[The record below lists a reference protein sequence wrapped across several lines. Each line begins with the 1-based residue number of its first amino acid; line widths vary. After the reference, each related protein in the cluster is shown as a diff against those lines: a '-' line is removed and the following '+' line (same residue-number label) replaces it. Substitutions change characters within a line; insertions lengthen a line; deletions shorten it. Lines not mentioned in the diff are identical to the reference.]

1 MAAEAAVKTARINI
15 ERQGILFEKGLSAA
29 IPLISAG
36 FCSKEM
42 KASYQELLER
52 RWERLQETNARD

>member
-1 MAAEAAVKTARINI
+1 LGNALRLTD
-15 ERQGILFEKGLSAA
+15 RQIANALRRFKKGLSAA

-36 FCSKEM
+36 FCSEEM
-42 KASYQELLER
+42 KARYQELVER